1 MDKATNLVCNFIKRI
16 DEKIINNVYRIQRP
30 LFSKFLIPLTRI
42 GSMGFVWVL
51 IALPMLISD
60 SLRITGIKV
69 ILAVLLTGFLGEGL
83 IKHVAKRKRPSKY
96 IEEKDM
102 LIRKPITYSFP
113 SGHTSASVSSAIIIS
128 SACPKLSIPVY
139 ALAFLVSFSRLY
151 FKVHYPSDIFAG
163 AILGLIL
170 AYVVNFFE

>member
-1 MDKATNLVCNFIKRI
+1 MCNFIKRI
-16 DEKIINNVYRIQRP
+16 DKKIINNVSRIQRP

-51 IALPMLISD
+51 IALPMLISN

-69 ILAVLLTGFLGEGL
+69 ILAVLLTGFIGEGL
-83 IKHVAKRKRPSKY
+83 IKHLAKRKRPSKY

-128 SACPKLSIPVY
+128 STCPKLSIPVY
-139 ALAFLVSFSRLY
+139 TLAFLVSFSRLY
-151 FKVHYPSDIFAG
+151 FKVHYPSDILAG

-170 AYVVNFFE
+170 AYVVDFFK